1 MGGGILHCR
10 VWIMCLIFKGKIT
23 CLWLHNVLHG
33 LTGYTYATYAKPSS
47 RYNIIWLKVVPKDI
61 ATNSWWIFVYNL
73 SHGLIYARYQP
84 SACKFKMN
92 NKAGKDLVVL
102 ATWDPGKD
110 FVNKITCYSWRAH
123 GSIFVMI
130 LCVFLPT
137 LNTFPGSGR
146 ILSLTNMTQF
156 MITLKCC
163 RSWKTFKDQVRV

>member
-1 MGGGILHCR
+1 MGCSILHCR
-10 VWIMCLIFKGKIT
+10 VWILCLIFNGKIT

-102 ATWDPGKD
+102 ATWDPGED
-110 FVNKITCYSWRAH
+110 FVNKMTCYSWRAY

-130 LCVFLPT
+130 LCIFLLWIHFLGVEGFSPWQIWP
-137 LNTFPGSGR
+137 N
-146 ILSLTNMTQF
+146 F

-163 RSWKTFKDQVRV
+163 RSWKTFKDQVGV